1 MKKLV
6 SIAAAGFLLV
16 AGIVFAQSAVD
27 SANTNT
33 APVKK
38 APSREQVQEKR
49 AELKDTRENA
59 KAQILEK
66 KEVLQEKRA
75 EQKDNIADK
84 RGEIKDKREML
95 KEKSQMKKTD
105 ANEKMAA
112 AHKMR
117 VEKIIKVLENRV
129 AELNKFA
136 SRAEAHIAKLAA
148 AGNDTTAAST
158 LLMAA
163 KVKVAEAG
171 ASVDGLYSQVEVAI
185 TSENQKVA
193 LQAVTTATRNTEAK
207 LKTAH
212 AAIVDVINYLKPGR
226 NKANPA
232 PVSQ

>member
-6 SIAAAGFLLV
+6 SVAAAGFLLA
-16 AGIVFAQSAVD
+16 AGIVFAQSAGD
-27 SANTNT
+27 SANTNA

-38 APSREQVQEKR
+38 APLRERVQEKA
-49 AELKDTRENA
+49 AELKDTRANA

-66 KEVLQEKRA
+66 KEMLQETRA
-75 EQKDNIADK
+75 EQKDNMADK

-95 KEKSQMKKTD
+95 KEKLQAKKAG
-105 ANEKMAA
+105 ANEKIAA

-129 AELNKFA
+129 EELNKFI
-136 SRAEAHIAKLAA
+136 SRVEAHIAKLAA
-148 AGNDTTAAST
+148 DGTDTAAANA
-158 LLMAA
+158 LLTAA

-171 ASVDGLYSQVEVAI
+171 ASVDGLYSQVDVAV
-185 TSENQKVA
+185 TAENQKVA
-193 LQAVTTATRNTEAK
+193 LQSVTTAARNTEAK

-212 AAIVDVINYLKPGR
+212 AAIVDVINSLKPGR